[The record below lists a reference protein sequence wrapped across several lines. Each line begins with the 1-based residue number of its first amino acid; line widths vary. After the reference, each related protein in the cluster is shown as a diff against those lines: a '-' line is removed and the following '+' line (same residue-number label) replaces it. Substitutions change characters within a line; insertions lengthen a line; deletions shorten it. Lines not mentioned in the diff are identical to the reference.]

1 MKSKIRLTAII
12 GTLALAA
19 SSLIASEG
27 AYFVK
32 LERENLRSTPSGD
45 RIGQVLQR
53 AEVKVIEEKGDWFK
67 VTVTAWIPKASLTTD
82 PSTIQAAH
90 RDAKPA
96 GSGFFYSNVSISTGM
111 LGTQCLGEMTN
122 NSDRDYTFVNFIV
135 SVYDENEK
143 LIETADIIISNFA
156 KDDKKSFEALLIDSQ
171 ASQIA
176 SYKIQ
181 FENGM

>member
-1 MKSKIRLTAII
+1 MKSKIRLISII
-12 GTLALAA
+12 GSLALAA
-19 SSLIASEG
+19 SALIASEG
-27 AYFVK
+27 TYFVK

-67 VTVTAWIPKASLTTD
+67 VTVTAWIPKASLTID

-96 GSGFFYSNVSISTGM
+96 GSGFFYSNVSISTGL

-122 NSDRDYTFVNFIV
+122 NSGRDYTLANFIV
-135 SVYDENEK
+135 SAYDENEK
-143 LIETADIIISNFA
+143 LIETAYINISNFS
-156 KDDKKSFEALLIDSQ
+156 KGDKKSFETLLIDSQ
-171 ASQIA
+171 ANQIA

>member
-12 GTLALAA
+12 GILVLAA
-19 SSLIASEG
+19 SALIASEG
-27 AYFVK
+27 TYFVK
-32 LERENLRSTPSGD
+32 VERENLRSTPNGD

-53 AEVKVIEEKGDWFK
+53 AKVKVVEEKGDWFK
-67 VTVTAWIPKASLTTD
+67 VTVTAWIPKASLTAD
-82 PSTIQAAH
+82 LSTIQAAH

-122 NSDRDYTFVNFIV
+122 NSGRDYTLANFIV

-143 LIETADIIISNFA
+143 LIETTYISISNFA
-156 KDDKKSFEALLIDSQ
+156 KDDKKSFEALLIESQ

>member
-19 SSLIASEG
+19 SALIASEG
-27 AYFVK
+27 TYFVK

-45 RIGQVLQR
+45 RIGQVLQG
-53 AEVKVIEEKGDWFK
+53 AEVKVVEEKGDWCK
-67 VTVTAWIPKASLTTD
+67 VTMTAWILKASLTTD

-111 LGTQCLGEMTN
+111 LGAQCLGEMTN
-122 NSDRDYTFVNFIV
+122 NSGRDYTLCQLSL
-135 SVYDENEK
+135 SVCMTK
-143 LIETADIIISNFA
+143 MRS
-156 KDDKKSFEALLIDSQ
+156 S
-171 ASQIA
+171 
-176 SYKIQ
+176 
-181 FENGM
+181 

>member
-1 MKSKIRLTAII
+1 MKSKIRVTAII
-12 GTLALAA
+12 GILVLAA
-19 SSLIASEG
+19 SALIASEG
-27 AYFVK
+27 TYFVK
-32 LERENLRSTPSGD
+32 LERENLRFTPNGD

-53 AEVKVIEEKGDWFK
+53 AKVKVIEEKGDWCK

-82 PSTIQAAH
+82 PGTIQAAH
-90 RDAKPA
+90 QSAKPA

-122 NSDRDYTFVNFIV
+122 NSGRDYTLANFIV
-135 SVYDENEK
+135 SVYDENDR
-143 LIETADIIISNFA
+143 LIETAYINISNFA

>member
-1 MKSKIRLTAII
+1 MKSKIRLISII
-12 GTLALAA
+12 GSLALAA
-19 SSLIASEG
+19 SALIASEG
-27 AYFVK
+27 TYFVK

-53 AEVKVIEEKGDWFK
+53 AEVKVIEEKGNWCK
-67 VTVTAWIPKASLTTD
+67 VTVTAWIPRASLTTD

-96 GSGFFYSNVSISTGM
+96 GSGFLYSNVSISTGM

-122 NSDRDYTFVNFIV
+122 NSGRDYTIANFIV

-143 LIETADIIISNFA
+143 LIETAYINISNFA
-156 KDDKKSFEALLIDSQ
+156 KGDKKSFETLLIDSQ
-171 ASQIA
+171 ADQIA

-181 FENGM
+181 FENGL

>member
-12 GTLALAA
+12 GILVLAA
-19 SSLIASEG
+19 SALIASEG
-27 AYFVK
+27 TYFVK
-32 LERENLRSTPSGD
+32 LERENLRSTPNGD

-53 AEVKVIEEKGDWFK
+53 AKVKVVEEKGDWFK
-67 VTVTAWIPKASLTTD
+67 VTVTAWIPKASLTAD
-82 PSTIQAAH
+82 LSTIQAAH

-111 LGTQCLGEMTN
+111 LGAQCLGEMTN
-122 NSDRDYTFVNFIV
+122 NSGRDYTLANFIV

-143 LIETADIIISNFA
+143 LIETTYISISNFA
-156 KDDKKSFEALLIDSQ
+156 KDDKKSFEALLIESQ

>member
-1 MKSKIRLTAII
+1 
-12 GTLALAA
+12 
-19 SSLIASEG
+19 
-27 AYFVK
+27 
-32 LERENLRSTPSGD
+32 
-45 RIGQVLQR
+45 
-53 AEVKVIEEKGDWFK
+53 
-67 VTVTAWIPKASLTTD
+67 
-82 PSTIQAAH
+82 
-90 RDAKPA
+90 
-96 GSGFFYSNVSISTGM
+96 M

-122 NSDRDYTFVNFIV
+122 NSGRDYTLANFIV

-143 LIETADIIISNFA
+143 LIETAYINISNFA

>member
-32 LERENLRSTPSGD
+32 LERENLRSTPNGD
-45 RIGQVLQR
+45 RIGQVFQR

-96 GSGFFYSNVSISTGM
+96 GNGFFYSNVSISTGM

-143 LIETADIIISNFA
+143 LIETADIIISNFT
-156 KDDKKSFEALLIDSQ
+156 KGDKKSFEALLIDSQ